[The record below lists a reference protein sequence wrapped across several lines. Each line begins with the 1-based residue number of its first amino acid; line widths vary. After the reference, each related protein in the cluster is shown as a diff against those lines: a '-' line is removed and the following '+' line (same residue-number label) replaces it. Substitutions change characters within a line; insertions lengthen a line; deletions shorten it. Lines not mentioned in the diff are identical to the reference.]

1 MVALLDLFI
10 ASSIPVVEVLL
21 VTGLGSFLAL
31 ESINILGDDARKLIN
46 NVVFY
51 VFNPAL
57 ISGNLSKTITYD
69 SMVKL
74 WFMPLNILITFIAGS
89 AFGWVLIQFT
99 RPPSHLRG
107 LILGCCAAG
116 NLGNLLLIIV
126 PAVCKEKG
134 SPFGD
139 PDVCSTFGVAYASLS
154 MAIGAIYLWSYV
166 YNLVRIFSTNTE
178 ETKEDIP
185 VSSLKFPDETSK
197 LFPESCTEELLP
209 SNYCSI
215 SGISEDQAQLPYSIN
230 PIKKI
235 PFLVKCRQQFE
246 MMAQHIHFKRLFAP
260 STIGAI
266 VGFFIGIVPQI
277 RRLLIGESAP
287 LRVIQDSASLLSNAA
302 VPTLTL
308 IVGGNLTKGIRG
320 SEMQK
325 SVVIGIVVVRYILLP
340 MLGVIVVKGAFRLG
354 LIQSDPLYQFVLLLQ
369 FVMPPAM
376 NIGTITQ
383 LFKSGESECSVILLW
398 TYSVASISLTIWTT
412 FFLWLVS
419 S

>member
-31 ESINILGDDARKLIN
+31 DSINILGDDARKLIN

-74 WFMPLNILITFIAGS
+74 WFMPVNILITFIAGS
-89 AFGWVLIQFT
+89 VFGWVLIQFT
-99 RPPSHLRG
+99 RPPSHLR
-107 LILGCCAAG
+107 
-116 NLGNLLLIIV
+116 V
-126 PAVCKEKG
+126 SFWAVVL
-134 SPFGD
+134 P
-139 PDVCSTFGVAYASLS
+139 
-154 MAIGAIYLWSYV
+154 IGAIYLWSYV

-215 SGISEDQAQLPYSIN
+215 SGISEDQSQLPYSIN

-246 MMAQHIHFKRLFAP
+246 MMAEHIHFKRLFAP

-277 RRLLIGESAP
+277 RTLLIGESAP
-287 LRVIQDSASLLSNAA
+287 LRVIQDSATLLSNAA

-320 SEMQK
+320 SGMQK

-340 MLGVIVVKGAFRLG
+340 VLGVIVVKGAFRLG

-376 NIGTITQ
+376 NIGI
-383 LFKSGESECSVILLW
+383 ECSVILLW

>member
-31 ESINILGDDARKLIN
+31 DSINILGDDARKLIN

-69 SMVKL
+69 GMVKL
-74 WFMPLNILITFIAGS
+74 WFMPVNILITFIAGS
-89 AFGWVLIQFT
+89 AFGWILIQFT

-139 PDVCSTFGVAYASLS
+139 PDVCNIFGVAYASLS
-154 MAIGAIYLWSYV
+154 VAIGAIYLWSYV

-197 LFPESCTEELLP
+197 LFSESCTEELLP

-215 SGISEDQAQLPYSIN
+215 SRISEDQA
-230 PIKKI
+230 
-235 PFLVKCRQQFE
+235 
-246 MMAQHIHFKRLFAP
+246 H
-260 STIGAI
+260 
-266 VGFFIGIVPQI
+266 
-277 RRLLIGESAP
+277 AP

-320 SEMQK
+320 SGMQK